1 MKKIFIIGHREM
13 VGSAIVRQLQLQLQ
27 LQLRGDAEHIFVL
40 AQS

>member
-27 LQLRGDAEHIFVL
+27 LRGDAEHIFVL